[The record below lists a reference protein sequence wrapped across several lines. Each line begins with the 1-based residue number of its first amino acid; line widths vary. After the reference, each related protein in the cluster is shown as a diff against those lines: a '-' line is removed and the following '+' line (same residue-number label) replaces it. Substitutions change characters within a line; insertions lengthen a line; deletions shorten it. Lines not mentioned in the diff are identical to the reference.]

1 MSNLEAEQNCF
12 FSSPI
17 SHCPWEG
24 INYVSHTIPA
34 YEDSK
39 QEKEKKQEF
48 LSCQ

>member
-1 MSNLEAEQNCF
+1 MLNSGADQKHF
-12 FSSPI
+12 YFPSPI

-39 QEKEKKQEF
+39 QEKENKNGRN
-48 LSCQ
+48 S